1 MSFNIFAA
9 GSRGFQY
16 TRENYPDDDVFEAA
30 SILSALRS
38 GGPTALGVAEG
49 VADYVVPS
57 EGSAILDG
65 VQAVAQITFLH
76 TLCGAVD
83 QLAMCSGAN
92 RGWISVAPR
101 QTHALWPDT
110 NRFARYDFSP
120 GREPGAEFM
129 RCILPILEA
138 TGMANYGVLMAMS
151 LALSGYRSHIGSSG
165 TPMIQIEL
173 WR

>member
-9 GSRGFQY
+9 GVRGFQY
-16 TRENYPDDDVFEAA
+16 TRENCPDDDIFEAA
-30 SILSALRS
+30 SVMSALRA
-38 GGPTALGVAEG
+38 GGPTLQGAGEA

-65 VQAVAQITFLH
+65 VQAVAQLTFLH

-83 QLAMCSGAN
+83 QLAACSGARN
-92 RGWISVAPR
+92 GWISVAPR
-101 QTHALWPDT
+101 EGHALWPDT
-110 NRFARYDFSP
+110 NRFARYDFRPGDDP
-120 GREPGAEFM
+120 GREFVA
-129 RCILPILEA
+129 RILPALEA
-138 TGMANYGVLMAMS
+138 TGMANYGVLRAMS